1 MALFSGGGGSFGGGG
16 ASGSWGDED
25 SSRNEDDETLGIASG
40 SWAEKP
46 KFANSSYS
54 GADISVIAT
63 LNFGSL
69 SRWFLKD
76 TVENQ
81 TILNGLPAS
90 RENLSNFAFELGTV
104 QTISCQ
110 AHRPK
115 SPVRSLGNSHV
126 RGYTRGPRTIAGS
139 MIFTVLDQ
147 QSLRKLCK
155 QMEDMLSNAYNTS
168 DIRSSI
174 LPDQL
179 LPVDLT
185 FLFQNEYGSIS
196 RMALYGVE
204 FLNHGKTLSIEDLL
218 IEEVIQFVA
227 LDMDPMANIKDLAYR
242 DGKKGSRDLKASDI
256 FKTNYESYSS
266 WLDSVNLRR
275 RF

>member
-1 MALFSGGGGSFGGGG
+1 
-16 ASGSWGDED
+16 
-25 SSRNEDDETLGIASG
+25 
-40 SWAEKP
+40 
-46 KFANSSYS
+46 
-54 GADISVIAT
+54 
-63 LNFGSL
+63 
-69 SRWFLKD
+69 
-76 TVENQ
+76 
-81 TILNGLPAS
+81 
-90 RENLSNFAFELGTV
+90 
-104 QTISCQ
+104 
-110 AHRPK
+110 
-115 SPVRSLGNSHV
+115 
-126 RGYTRGPRTIAGS
+126 
-139 MIFTVLDQ
+139 
-147 QSLRKLCK
+147 
-155 QMEDMLSNAYNTS
+155 MEDMLSDAYNTS
-168 DIRSSI
+168 DIRSSV

-275 RF
+275 RL